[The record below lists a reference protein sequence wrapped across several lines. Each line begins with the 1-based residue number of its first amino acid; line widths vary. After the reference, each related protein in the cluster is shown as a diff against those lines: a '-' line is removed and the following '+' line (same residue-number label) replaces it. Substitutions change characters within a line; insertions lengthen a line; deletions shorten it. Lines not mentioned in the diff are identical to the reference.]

1 MTGPPRRRS
10 GDAADAELARRFA
23 VALATNDDA
32 AARRVTDDA
41 LDAGLDV
48 AAIQSRIIA
57 PAMREIG
64 RAWQE
69 ATLSVGQEHLATAI
83 SQEVLGR
90 LFAHALHAPPC
101 SRERVLLA
109 GVEAEQH
116 VLGLRMVADVLEGA
130 GFDVHY
136 RGADVR
142 RASLVEACE
151 ALRPAVVGLSATMAL
166 HVPALSRQIEAV
178 RALPAPPAVVVGGR
192 AVTSSIAVA
201 LGAPRVE
208 SSEEVVGVLEAAL
221 RRRRVS
227 LGRRPPRAAGPP
239 SACTAAGTARA
250 VDTPGRMRPHRIET
264 DGQAFADYATSAA
277 DAARDAARHA
287 FSMEQ
292 LAYHD
297 QLTGLWNRRAYDDR
311 LRDAAPVGRRLGMV
325 LMVDVDQFKQLND
338 AFGHEAGDATL
349 RDLAQVLLGAV
360 RAGDVVAR
368 YGGDE
373 FALLLPGARPDEAV
387 AIAERI
393 REAVAGTADAPSVSV
408 SIGGAPVF
416 GDRRRTMLAVDK
428 ALYTAKRSGRNRVAI
443 RRRVSRVTSGKHR

>member
-1 MTGPPRRRS
+1 MTRPPRRRS
-10 GDAADAELARRFA
+10 SDAADAELARRFA
-23 VALATNDDA
+23 VALATSDDA
-32 AARRVTDDA
+32 AARRVADEA
-41 LDAGLDV
+41 LDTGLDV

-64 RAWQE
+64 RGWQE

-83 SQEVLGR
+83 SQEILGR
-90 LFAHALHAPPC
+90 LFAHTLHAPPR

-109 GVEAEQH
+109 AVEGEQH

-130 GFDVHY
+130 GFDVDHQ
-136 RGADVR
+136 GADVR
-142 RASLVEACE
+142 LASLVEACE

-166 HVPALSRQIEAV
+166 HVPALSRGIDAV
-178 RALPAPPAVVVGGR
+178 RALEAPPAVVVGGR

-201 LGAPRVE
+201 LEAPRVE
-208 SSEEVVGVLEAAL
+208 SSEEAIGVVEAAL
-221 RRRRVS
+221 GRRR
-227 LGRRPPRAAGPP
+227 GGPGGRPPLTAGPRP
-239 SACTAAGTARA
+239 GCGAAGTPGAEETRAR
-250 VDTPGRMRPHRIET
+250 TRPHRIET

-277 DAARDAARHA
+277 DAAREAARYA

-311 LRDAAPVGRRLGMV
+311 LRDVAPVRRRLGMV
-325 LMVDVDQFKQLND
+325 LMVDVDEFKQLND

-349 RDLAQVLLGAV
+349 RRLARVLLGAV

-373 FALLLPGARPDEAV
+373 FALLLPGARPEEAV

-428 ALYTAKRSGRNRVAI
+428 ALYMAKRSGRNRVAI